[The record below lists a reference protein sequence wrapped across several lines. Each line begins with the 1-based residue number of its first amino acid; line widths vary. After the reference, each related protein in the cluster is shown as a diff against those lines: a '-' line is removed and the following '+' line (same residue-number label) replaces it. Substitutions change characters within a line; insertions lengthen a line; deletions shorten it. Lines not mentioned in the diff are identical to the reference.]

1 MTTVFHPNE
10 IMPDPTQ
17 TLASRPIGELYADH
31 HGWLQGWLRRK
42 LGCSDHAADLT
53 QDTFVQLMTGVHPVS
68 LSEPRAYL
76 TVIAKRV
83 LFNFWRRRD
92 LENAYLEALAALPED
107 FAPSMEDR
115 ALVLEA
121 LEQIDQALAAI
132 PAKAKQVFLLNQLQE
147 LTYYEISEQLAMPV
161 ITVRRYMKLAIAA
174 CCVAAQ

>member
-10 IMPDPTQ
+10 IISDPVQ
-17 TLASRPIGELYADH
+17 TVASRPVDELYADH
-31 HGWLQGWLRRK
+31 HGWLQGWLLRK

-53 QDTFVQLMTGVHPVS
+53 QDTFVQLMTGTHPAS
-68 LSEPRAYL
+68 LAEPRAYL

-107 FAPSMEDR
+107 IAPSMEDR

-121 LEQIDQALAAI
+121 LEQIDKALASI
-132 PAKAKQVFLLNQLQE
+132 PARVKQVFLLNQIQE
-147 LTYYEISEQLAMPV
+147 LTYQEISKQLAMPV
-161 ITVRRYMKLAIAA
+161 ITVRRYMKLAIVA
-174 CCVAAQ
+174 CCEAAQ